1 MGKRRRCEDEAGAS
15 ERPRRGRLHLIVHDY
30 ARGCTVYKLD
40 VDAFQPGTGTDDHLE
55 STARHLPH
63 DCVSIRMA
71 SPDRHQ
77 NDQFVCTGNKIFA
90 FYKDADAG
98 RSTMVYDSATS
109 QVTVCPPQLAP
120 KELAEF
126 LTVGVDIYALETDY
140 DRFNYKFVPSMEKLG
155 PAPRRGWGEW
165 RWKSLR
171 PPPIK
176 LPILVSAQAVHPD
189 GSTIFL
195 SVAERGT
202 FSFDTGRLARTRH
215 GSWLLPFHGEAYF
228 VRELDAWVGLC
239 SHQKGYIAVCNVISP
254 DDARCECPTWTSVDD
269 RVYYNRWKRHLA
281 VSLTYMGNAEFCLL
295 ETITRKGYDI
305 FTESRT
311 RMLLRLAT
319 FRVERQH
326 SGEVR
331 AVNMRTM
338 LYKCPH
344 WELECC
350 RSPTAFWI

>member
-1 MGKRRRCEDEAGAS
+1 MGKRRRCEEEAGAS
-15 ERPRRGRLHLIVHDY
+15 ERPRRGRRHLVVHDY
-30 ARGCTVYKLD
+30 ARGCMVYKLD
-40 VDAFQPGTGTDDHLE
+40 VDAFPPGTGTGTDDHLE
-55 STARHLPH
+55 STARRLPH
-63 DCVSIRMA
+63 DSVAIRMG

-77 NDQFVCTGNKIFA
+77 CDQFVCFGSKIFA

-109 QVTVCPPQLAP
+109 QVAVCPPLLAP

-126 LTVGVDIYALETDY
+126 LTVGADIYAIETDY
-140 DRFNYKFVPSMEKLG
+140 DGFNYNLVPLMEKLG

-165 RWKSLR
+165 RGEAPP

-176 LPILVSAQAVHPD
+176 LPILVSSQAVHPN
-189 GSTIFL
+189 GSAIFL
-195 SVAERGT
+195 SVADRGT
-202 FSFDTGRLARTRH
+202 FSFDTGRLAWTRH
-215 GSWLLPFHGEAYF
+215 GSWLLPFHGDAYF
-228 VRELDAWVGLC
+228 VRELDAWVGFC
-239 SHQKGYIAVCNVISP
+239 SHQKGTLP
-254 DDARCECPTWTSVDD
+254 
-269 RVYYNRWKRHLA
+269 VYNNRWKRHLA
-281 VSLTYMGNAEFCLL
+281 ASLTYMGNAEFCLL

-319 FRVERQH
+319 FQVEHQH

-331 AVNMRTM
+331 AVDMRTM

-344 WELECC
+344 WEMECS

>member
-1 MGKRRRCEDEAGAS
+1 MGKRRRSEDEAGAS
-15 ERPRRGRLHLIVHDY
+15 ERPRRGRLHLVVHDY

-40 VDAFQPGTGTDDHLE
+40 VDAFQPDTGTDDHLE
-55 STARHLPH
+55 STARRLPH
-63 DCVSIRMA
+63 DCVAIRMA

-77 NDQFVCTGNKIFA
+77 NDQFVCVGSKIFA

-98 RSTMVYDSATS
+98 HNTMVYDSATS
-109 QVTVCPPQLAP
+109 QVAVCPPLLAP

-126 LTVGVDIYALETDY
+126 LTVGADIYALETEY
-140 DRFNYKFVPSMEKLG
+140 DGFNYKFVPSMEKLG

-165 RWKSLR
+165 RWESLR

-176 LPILVSAQAVHPD
+176 LPILVSSQAVHPD

-195 SVAERGT
+195 SVEDRGT
-202 FSFDTGRLARTRH
+202 FSFDTGRLARTGH
-215 GSWLLPFHGEAYF
+215 GSWLLPFDGEAYF
-228 VRELDAWVGLC
+228 VASWMR
-239 SHQKGYIAVCNVISP
+239 YIAVCNVISP
-254 DDARCECPTWTSVDD
+254 DDGRCECLTWTTVKD
-269 RVYYNRWKRHLA
+269 RVYNHRWKRYLA
-281 VSLTYMGNAEFCLL
+281 ASLTYMGDAEFCLL

-326 SGEVR
+326 SGEVL
-331 AVNMRTM
+331 AVEMCIM

-344 WELECC
+344 WEMECS